1 MRARCI
7 MSIFLLFLW
16 GKSFDCLGSAPVPVK
31 NAVKAKS
38 AVETARRF
46 VVAGGTSKKAA
57 IRVPN
62 DPLRMSGIKFLRSVK
77 HKLIA
82 GRSKT
87 LKLSERTQVMSSRY
101 SLLQHVLSHLLRAR
115 LVCYLPPPSLKYF
128 AEQDGI
134 QPCL

>member
-1 MRARCI
+1 M
-7 MSIFLLFLW
+7 
-16 GKSFDCLGSAPVPVK
+16 
-31 NAVKAKS
+31 KAKS
-38 AVETARRF
+38 AEETARRF
-46 VVAGGTSKKAA
+46 VVAGGTSKKAP

-101 SLLQHVLSHLLRAR
+101 YLLQHVPSHLFRAR
-115 LVCYLPPPSLKYF
+115 ARAVYYSPPPPLKRF

>member
-1 MRARCI
+1 M
-7 MSIFLLFLW
+7 
-16 GKSFDCLGSAPVPVK
+16 
-31 NAVKAKS
+31 KAKS

-101 SLLQHVLSHLLRAR
+101 SLLQPCCLTCCARALCVTPHRR
-115 LVCYLPPPSLKYF
+115 L
-128 AEQDGI
+128 
-134 QPCL
+134 